1 MRSEKQKAA
10 TEKLKALRNR
20 KFKDMTF
27 DERVKV
33 KELFNEPVDPD
44 VARMNDF
51 SKKENAK
58 KRIARKKAL
67 ISIMQM
73 RGVEV

>member
-27 DERVKV
+27 DERVV
-33 KELFNEPVDPD
+33 IKEKWSGPIDPD
-44 VARMNDF
+44 VFRAYSILGRPT
-51 SKKENAK
+51 EK

-67 ISIMQM
+67 IAIMQM
-73 RGVEV
+73 RGVDL

>member
-27 DERVKV
+27 DERVRV
-33 KELFNEPVDPD
+33 KELSNEPVDPD
-44 VARMNDF
+44 VARMYDL

>member
-27 DERVKV
+27 DERVRV
-33 KELFNEPVDPD
+33 KELSNEPVDPD
-44 VARMNDF
+44 VARMYDF
-51 SKKENAK
+51 SKKENAN
-58 KRIARKKAL
+58 KRIDRKKAV
-67 ISIMQM
+67 IAIMKM
-73 RGVEV
+73 RGVEL

>member
-33 KELFNEPVDPD
+33 KELFKGLIDPD
-44 VARMNDF
+44 VTSMNDLF
-51 SKKENAK
+51 RKENAK
-58 KRIARKKAL
+58 KRIDRKKAL
-67 ISIMQM
+67 IAIMQM
-73 RGVEV
+73 RGVEL

>member
-20 KFKDMTF
+20 KFKDMPF
-27 DERVKV
+27 DERVRV

-44 VARMNDF
+44 VARTY
-51 SKKENAK
+51 SILRRPTEK
-58 KRIARKKAL
+58 KRIDRKKAL
-67 ISIMQM
+67 IAIMQM
-73 RGVEV
+73 RGVEL

>member
-27 DERVKV
+27 DERVMR

-44 VARMNDF
+44 VASMYDLFR
-51 SKKENAK
+51 KENAK

-73 RGVEV
+73 RGVEI

>member
-27 DERVKV
+27 DERVMR

-44 VARMNDF
+44 VTSMYVF
-51 SKKENAK
+51 ILGFMS
-58 KRIARKKAL
+58 
-67 ISIMQM
+67 
-73 RGVEV
+73 

>member
-27 DERVKV
+27 DERVMR

-44 VARMNDF
+44 VASMYDLFR
-51 SKKENAK
+51 KENAK

>member
-27 DERVKV
+27 DERVRV
-33 KELFNEPVDPD
+33 KELSNEPVDPD

>member
-44 VARMNDF
+44 VARANTF
-51 SKKENAK
+51 LSKDYTK
-58 KRIARKKAL
+58 KRIDRKKAL
-67 ISIMQM
+67 IAIMQM
-73 RGVEV
+73 RGLRL